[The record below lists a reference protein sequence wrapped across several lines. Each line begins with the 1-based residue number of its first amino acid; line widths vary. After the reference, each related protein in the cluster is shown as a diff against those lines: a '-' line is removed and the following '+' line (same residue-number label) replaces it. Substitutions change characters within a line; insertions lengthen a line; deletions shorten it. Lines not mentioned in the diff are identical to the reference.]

1 MPPVISIRDL
11 GIAFGDGD
19 ARTEVLKSLDLDIAP
34 GEFLAIVGASGVG
47 KSTLLRILMGLA
59 RPSHGSVTIAQAPGA
74 GRTMAMVFQDSRLL
88 PPQYQAA
95 HGADQP
101 RLIAHYIAGMT
112 DRYAI
117 EVHQKLFSLDLALD
131 L

>member
-11 GIAFGDGD
+11 GIAFGEGD

-59 RPSHGSVTIAQAPGA
+59 RPSHGTMTIAQAPGA
-74 GRTMAMVFQDSRLL
+74 GGRLSHSAVQHLRVVRTS
-88 PPQYQAA
+88 AA
-95 HGADQP
+95 YSQL
-101 RLIAHYIAGMT
+101 R
-112 DRYAI
+112 
-117 EVHQKLFSLDLALD
+117 F
-131 L
+131 